1 MVYYAS
7 SAHASVVDLVS
18 AVGLAFDVVG
28 GSSEVAGEDTGM
40 GSSAGRT
47 DVVAAEPVAI

>member
-28 GSSEVAGEDTGM
+28 GSSEVAGEGM